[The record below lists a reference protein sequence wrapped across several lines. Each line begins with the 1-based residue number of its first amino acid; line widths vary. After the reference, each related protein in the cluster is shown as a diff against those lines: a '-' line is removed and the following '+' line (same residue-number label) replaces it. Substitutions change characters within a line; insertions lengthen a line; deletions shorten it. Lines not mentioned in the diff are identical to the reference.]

1 MLNKGKRNLKECYYQ
16 RKKCLKCNDGMEYA
30 PLSDLL
36 RQANIETNNQFMDFF
51 DSSWQDCLDTG
62 RSTGAYIIFYQG
74 GTIDHDTRV
83 TVTVDQSS
91 A

>member
-1 MLNKGKRNLKECYYQ
+1 MGSHYYADM
-16 RKKCLKCNDGMEYA
+16 RDA

-36 RQANIETNNQFMDFF
+36 RQANIKTENQLMVFF
-51 DSSWQDCLDTG
+51 DSSWQYCPRYG

-74 GTIDHDTRV
+74 GPIEYRTHVPLTFYK
-83 TVTVDQSS
+83 SG